1 MVFTNG
7 SSCFDSIYLTYF
19 LLSLTIEHVT
29 KEHVLSFIISF
40 SIVIFL
46 VLFTL
51 YLKWLLFKE
60 KNLYWLL
67 VFSVFGHLS
76 HRMFF
81 DYNRDSPKLNV
92 FRSVC
97 KTEV

>member
-7 SSCFDSIYLTYF
+7 PSCFDSIYLTYF

-29 KEHVLSFIISF
+29 KENVLSFIISF

-46 VLFTL
+46 GLFTL
-51 YLKWLLFKE
+51 YLKWLIFKE
-60 KNLYWLL
+60 KNL

-92 FRSVC
+92 FLQFVKPKYKC
-97 KTEV
+97 LI

>member
-1 MVFTNG
+1 MDSFCNYANTEISRSINLLYYMVFTNG
-7 SSCFDSIYLTYF
+7 SSCFDSVYLTYF

-40 SIVIFL
+40 SIFIFL
-46 VLFTL
+46 GLFTL

-60 KNLYWLL
+60 KNL
-67 VFSVFGHLS
+67 VFSVFGHSS

-81 DYNRDSPKLNV
+81 GS
-92 FRSVC
+92 
-97 KTEV
+97 